1 MDRRGILKLAG
12 AAMVAKLVQSVGA
25 AELNRLKIG
34 VITDEISNDLEV
46 AIRFLQ
52 GYGLRYVEMRKVWG
66 DTFVTEADDATIRK
80 IRALLDKHKMKP
92 VVLASAYLKT
102 TLPGTRPVE
111 GIDRDQFQL
120 FNLTYKDQPALLE
133 RSIARAKE
141 LGCGYVRIFSFWR
154 TEDREKLFPRI
165 AEDLTKSA
173 EIAQQRKIKL
183 VLENE
188 HTTNVASG
196 AETARMLDLVKH
208 PALGL
213 NWDAGNAYATGERPF
228 PDGFSKLPKDRLWNI
243 HIKDAVR
250 DPKTKKHRWM
260 PVGKGEID
268 YLGQFR
274 AMLKDGYRGVFSL
287 ETHYVHPTKNKEL
300 ATKESLDGLLDVL
313 KRA

>member
-1 MDRRGILKLAG
+1 MDRRHFLKLGG
-12 AAMVAKLVQSVGA
+12 AAAVAARVRRLGA

-46 AIRFLQ
+46 ALRFLQ
-52 GYGLRYVEMRKVWG
+52 GYGLRYVEMRKVWD
-66 DTFVTEADDATIRK
+66 DTFVTEADDAVLRK
-80 IRALLDKHKMKP
+80 IRSLLDKYKMKA
-92 VVLASAYLKT
+92 VVLASAHLKT
-102 TLPGTRPVE
+102 TLPGTTPMVV
-111 GIDRDQFQL
+111 DRDQFQL

-141 LGCGYVRIFSFWR
+141 LGAAYVRIFSFWR
-154 TEDREKLFPRI
+154 TENRLALFPRI
-165 AEDLTKSA
+165 AEDLTKAA

-188 HTTNVASG
+188 HTCNVATG
-196 AETARMLDLVKH
+196 EETGKMLELVKH

-213 NWDAGNAYATGERPF
+213 NWDAGNAYATGDRPF
-228 PDGFSKLPKDRLWNI
+228 PDAYSKLPKDRLWHI

-274 AMLKDGYRGVFSL
+274 AMLQDGFRGVFSL
-287 ETHYVHPTKNKEL
+287 ETHYVHPTGNKEL
-300 ATKESLDGLLDVL
+300 ASKESLDGLLDTL